1 MPRPSAGRLGA
12 GFDILKNYPMHIRK
26 QRLLTPGPTPLYPPA
41 LHAMMASDI
50 HHRTEDFRKAYRQC
64 LADLKE
70 VMGTSNDVLMFAA
83 SGTGAMDATVSNLF
97 SRGDKVIVCVAGK
110 FGERWAEIAKAYGL
124 DATVLTVP
132 YGQAVSPEAV
142 RQALADQPA
151 AKGVFLQASETSTG
165 AAHDVKAIAEAV
177 RKTDAI
183 LVVDAITGLGTMPLD
198 IDGWGL
204 DVVIGGSQKAF
215 MIPPGL
221 AFLSIS
227 KKAWKLADTAT
238 LPHFYF
244 NFKKE
249 KKSGDAG
256 ESSWTPATALILAL
270 AEALK
275 YVKSIGM
282 DKLVENAE
290 LLARATRAAA
300 GALGLELFAAAS
312 PGSSV
317 TAIQAPK
324 GMDSGV
330 IVKEFRNRFGAVI
343 ANGQG
348 SMKGQ
353 IFRIA
358 HLGYF
363 DFADLFSV
371 VAALEIILNAHGYG
385 VKYGTGVAAVQ
396 EVYASVAVKPE
407 TVGV

>member
-1 MPRPSAGRLGA
+1 M
-12 GFDILKNYPMHIRK
+12 YIRK

-41 LHAMMASDI
+41 LYAMMASDI
-50 HHRTEDFRKAYRQC
+50 HHRTEDFRKVYRSC
-64 LADLKE
+64 LADLRE
-70 VMGTSNDVLMFAA
+70 VMGTSNDVLMFCA
-83 SGTGAMDATVSNLF
+83 SGTGAMDATVSNLL
-97 SRGDKVIVCVAGK
+97 SRGDKAIVCVAGK

-124 DATVLTVP
+124 EANVLTVP
-132 YGQAVSPEAV
+132 YGQVVAPGQVE
-142 RQALADQPA
+142 QALAAEPA
-151 AKGVFLQASETSTG
+151 TKAVFVQASETSTG
-165 AAHDVKAIAEAV
+165 AVHDISAIAAAV
-177 RKTDAI
+177 KKTDAI

-227 KKAWKLADTAT
+227 PKAWKFADTAT
-238 LPHFYF
+238 LPHYYF

-256 ESSWTPATALILAL
+256 ESSWTPSTALILAL

-275 YVKSIGM
+275 YVKQIGM
-282 DKLVENAE
+282 ANLIANAQ
-290 LLARATRAAA
+290 LLAQATRAAMA
-300 GALGLELFAAAS
+300 KLGLELFSAGS

-317 TAIQAPK
+317 TAVKAPA
-324 GMDSGV
+324 GMDSSL
-330 IVKEFRNRFGAVI
+330 IVKEFRTRFGAIV

-348 SMKGQ
+348 TMKGR

-363 DFADLFSV
+363 DFADLFAV
-371 VAALEIILNAHGYG
+371 VAGLEIILNANGFPVPYG
-385 VKYGTGVAAVQ
+385 AGVAAVQ
-396 EVYASVAVKPE
+396 EVYQQAATKPQ
-407 TVGV
+407 TVNA

>member
-1 MPRPSAGRLGA
+1 
-12 GFDILKNYPMHIRK
+12 MHIRK

-50 HHRTEDFRKAYRQC
+50 HHRTEDFRKVYRSA

-70 VMGTSNDVLMFAA
+70 VMGTTHDVLMFAA
-83 SGTGAMDATVSNLF
+83 SGTGAMDAAVSNLF
-97 SRGDKVIVCVAGK
+97 SRGDKVIVCSAGK
-110 FGERWAEIAKAYGL
+110 FGERWADIAKAYGL
-124 DATVLTVP
+124 DAIVLTAE
-132 YGQAVSPEAV
+132 YGDFVTPERV
-142 RQALADQPA
+142 EQALAQNA
-151 AKGVFLQASETSTG
+151 TARGVFVQASETSTG
-165 AAHDVKAIAEAV
+165 AAHDVRAMGRAAAN
-177 RKTDAI
+177 TGAI
-183 LVVDAITGLGTMPLD
+183 LVIDAITGLGTMPLD

-221 AFLSIS
+221 AFMSIS
-227 KKAWKLADTAT
+227 PKAWKFTETAG

-244 NFKKE
+244 NLKKE

-256 ESSWTPATALILAL
+256 ESSWTPATSLILAL

-275 YVKSIGM
+275 YVKQVGM
-282 DKLVENAE
+282 ANLIENAQ
-290 LLARATRAAA
+290 LLAKATRAAVQK
-300 GALGLELFAAAS
+300 LGLELFAPQSPAA
-312 PGSSV
+312 SV
-317 TAIQAPK
+317 TAVRAPK

-363 DFADLFSV
+363 DFADLFAV
-371 VAALEIILNAHGYG
+371 IAGLEIILHANGYPVQFG
-385 VKYGTGVAAVQ
+385 AGVAEVQ
-396 EVYASVAVKPE
+396 NVYAEAAVHQMARA
-407 TVGV
+407 